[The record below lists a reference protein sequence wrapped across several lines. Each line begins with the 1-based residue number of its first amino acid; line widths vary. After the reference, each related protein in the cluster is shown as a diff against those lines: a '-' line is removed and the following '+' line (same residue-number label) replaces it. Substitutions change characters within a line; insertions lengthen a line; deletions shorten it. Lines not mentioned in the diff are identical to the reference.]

1 MSVGISELA
10 DTTVICLCMEVEG
23 LRIAAFTNEAGQ
35 ALDMRRSPD
44 HATGGIASIT
54 TLSHTV
60 MVSQNIN
67 FVTVLEVAPD

>member
-1 MSVGISELA
+1 MTTGIPDLA
-10 DTTVICLCMEVEG
+10 DTTICPSMEVEG

-35 ALDMRRSPD
+35 TLDMRRSPD